1 MVRAA
6 LYARVSTNHQEASNQ
21 LAELRGYC
29 SRQGWQVAAEFV
41 DEDVRGKDPKPQLEA
56 MLLAA
61 HQKRFDI
68 AVFWSLD
75 RLTRK
80 GALDALNI
88 LDQFAKFGVKYV
100 SFTEPYISSVGPFSD
115 VVVTLIATVANF
127 EAGRMSERIR
137 AGLARARAD
146 GKRVGR
152 PPLTAD
158 PAQVVRDRAQGAS
171 WSELGEKYHISRSSA
186 RRLYQKGRVK
196 SGEVQGGD

>member
-6 LYARVSTNHQEASNQ
+6 LYARVSTNHQEAANQ
-21 LAELRGYC
+21 IAELREYC
-29 SRQGWQVAAEFV
+29 RRQGWEVSGEFV
-41 DEDVRGKDPKPQLEA
+41 DEDVRGKDPKPQLAA

-68 AVFWSLD
+68 AAFWSLD

-80 GALDALNI
+80 GALDALSI
-88 LDQFAKFGVKYV
+88 LDQFAKFGVRFV

-152 PPLTAD
+152 PPLTVD
-158 PAQVVRDRAQGAS
+158 PIQVVRDRAQGAS
-171 WSELGEKYHISRSSA
+171 WSELGEVPH
-186 RRLYQKGRVK
+186 LPQ
-196 SGEVQGGD
+196 Q